1 MRPHRLLICCAAA
14 GALALGPSAAALAA
28 GHSPHG
34 GGSGHGTTHG
44 QHHANGHSST
54 GHGKAHGTHARL
66 AGPRNAAGHVL
77 KAQTAR
83 LARMLATV
91 AAGDTLTGDD
101 QAALLGALQADREAL
116 LTDLGAIQEATN
128 VHQLNAAKHAAVL
141 TVTIAVQQVGIVVEA
156 DAVRQQADELAG
168 TLSDLAV
175 QVAMAADMGKPVGA
189 AQAAIEDAQGQ
200 LAVATGAVQ
209 DAIDTILGVSPTASR
224 SDLNDASEAA
234 AQALLDAQNALAA
247 AAADVAVVNAV
258 LAD

>member
-1 MRPHRLLICCAAA
+1 MRPHRLLISCAAA

-44 QHHANGHSST
+44 QRHTNGHSST
-54 GHGKAHGTHARL
+54 GHGKAHATHDRL
-66 AGPRNAAGHVL
+66 AGPRKAAGNVL

-101 QAALLGALQADREAL
+101 QAALLAALQADREAL

-141 TVTIAVQQVGIVVEA
+141 TVTIAVQQVGIVADA
-156 DAVRQQADELAG
+156 DAVLQQAAELAG
-168 TLSDLAV
+168 TLGDLAE
-175 QVAMAADMGKPVGA
+175 QVAMAADMGQPMGA
-189 AQAAIEDAQGQ
+189 AQAALEDAQGQ
-200 LAVATGAVQ
+200 LAAAAADAQ
-209 DAIDTILGVSPTASR
+209 AAIDGILGVSPTASR
-224 SDLNDASEAA
+224 GDLNDASDAA
-234 AQALLDAQNALAA
+234 AQALLDAQSALAA